1 MKGKEIKKHKTKK
14 WVSDKC
20 RIELQASYTV
30 EAAILMPLILFIIM
44 AFISTGI
51 DQYQEVVAAIA
62 ESEKMKPPGAVEKVR
77 LLLFCENVLEELE
90 WK

>member
-1 MKGKEIKKHKTKK
+1 MDRKKLLLKKEKGNVGFYI
-14 WVSDKC
+14 V
-20 RIELQASYTV
+20 V
-30 EAAILMPLILFIIM
+30 MILFIIM

-51 DQYQEVVAAIA
+51 DEYHTVIAAIA
-62 ESEKMKPPGAVEKVR
+62 ESEKMKPQGAAEKVR